1 LLSLHL
7 WTMDFGTRL
16 ATLRKQRTMTQQAL
30 ADAAGCHVTMIR
42 RYEGNETQPTLEV
55 IRNMARALSVSA
67 DALVFEQDERGPGQE
82 LLMQFEAVSQL
93 LPADQAVIKDVLEGL
108 ILKYQAKRWEAARQT
123 AAAEAASKAAT
134 AAATAAAPKRRQQ
147 AKRAALAGAQR

>member
-1 LLSLHL
+1 
-7 WTMDFGTRL
+7 MDFGIRL

-30 ADAAGCHVTMIR
+30 ADAAGCQVTMIR
-42 RYEGNETQPTLEV
+42 RYEANETQPTLEV

-108 ILKYQAKRWEAARQT
+108 ILKYQAKRWEGARQT

-134 AAATAAAPKRRQQ
+134 VAATAAAPKRRQQ